1 MRGRLSAGQRRKKSL
16 RGKLLK
22 MLPRETPQLKGSSPK
37 NVQNLGDYPPP
48 PIRRGLKDLLGL
60 SWWSNGQDSTL
71 PMQGARVQSLVGEL
85 RSCRPCGQKKKNPLI
100 SQVGKQRPEEKGP
113 LPSVMS
119 WGLRLEAGLLLSPTR
134 PGGLF
139 LEKEPPVRVRALTHS
154 VPGAAP
160 HAYVC
165 PTWVPIFQVRKLR
178 PGRCNSLPQGRL
190 T

>member
-22 MLPRETPQLKGSSPK
+22 MLPRETPQIKGSSPK

-139 LEKEPPVRVRALTHS
+139 LEKEPPRQGQSAHS
-154 VPGAAP
+154 LSARSRSTCLCLPNLGAHFSGEETEA
-160 HAYVC
+160 
-165 PTWVPIFQVRKLR
+165 WKMQ
-178 PGRCNSLPQGRL
+178 
-190 T
+190 